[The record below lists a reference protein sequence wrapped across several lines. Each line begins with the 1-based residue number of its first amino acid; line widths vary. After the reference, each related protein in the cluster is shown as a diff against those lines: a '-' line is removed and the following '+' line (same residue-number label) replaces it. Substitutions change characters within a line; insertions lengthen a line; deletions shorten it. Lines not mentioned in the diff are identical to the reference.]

1 MSPMRSGG
9 SRRSLSF
16 VLGDRVERTS
26 QRTSRSPLQ
35 QRSGTTRHRNATSG
49 AGAHQSS
56 RAARRSDRARHR
68 RHHQNPRLR
77 QSRPDPPW
85 RSASVQPNPSTASL
99 SKQIGRFRETV
110 GSRRRQGVQPK
121 RSTTSSHDATCSPAA
136 RYPVSGSNGGST
148 SQAYR
153 PLHQFCCTATGY
165 RRSRRGLP
173 TVQHTLNTVAA
184 IVAAMTLEV
193 WCLTWRQTPRT
204 VADWTALP
212 GLRSGRNPCFTD
224 WTALGGLVVRDSQS
238 AGSGFDSQG
247 AHNKGPGQRVFRA

>member
-68 RHHQNPRLR
+68 RHHQNPRQR
-77 QSRPDPPW
+77 QSRSDPPW
-85 RSASVQPNPSTASL
+85 RSRSFRSSQTRRQPAWARRSSDSARPSS
-99 SKQIGRFRETV
+99 
-110 GSRRRQGVQPK
+110 SRRRQGVQPK

-136 RYPVSGSNGGST
+136 RYPVSGSNGGSA

-184 IVAAMTLEV
+184 IVAATTLEV
-193 WCLTWRQTPRT
+193 WRLTWRQTPRT
-204 VADWTALP
+204 VADLAALP
-212 GLRSGRNPCFTD
+212 GLRSGRNPCFVD
-224 WTALGGLVVRDSQS
+224 CAALGGLVVRDS
-238 AGSGFDSQG
+238 
-247 AHNKGPGQRVFRA
+247 